1 IRATPEKLPLG
12 QKPGAPAQFDM
23 TLISLGSRTPH
34 LGTLDVGQVRMIF
47 RLPRQFGKD
56 SRPLA
61 YIELF
66 TPLRVPDPSSQMRQ
80 LLHST

>member
-1 IRATPEKLPLG
+1 MA
-12 QKPGAPAQFDM
+12 
-23 TLISLGSRTPH
+23 LISLGSHTPH
-34 LGTLDVGQVRMIF
+34 LGTLDGKFHFVLVSHQSDQSAAGLRVGQVHMIF

-66 TPLRVPDPSSQMRQ
+66 TPLRAPDLSSQM
-80 LLHST
+80 